1 MVLRAVW
8 ALFLSIGLVGCAT
21 PFGFST
27 PMASAPVDAVIR
39 PDAAPEYDLLVAQQF
54 EAQGRLADA
63 LAAYERAVA
72 KDPDSAFL
80 QRKLAASLVRQNR
93 LSDGI
98 RYAERAHELEPDDLP
113 TRIFLGQLYRLRRSP
128 AAAQALLV
136 GENGDPL
143 SSDAGFLLYEIQMDA
158 GRTEEALAIAKWLN
172 QEEPDH
178 TRSLLALATA
188 YDALDQPK
196 QAERVLRDAIEADP
210 DDLAFYVALARSR
223 RERDDSAGEIAV
235 YRQILDRSPGHH
247 AALVALAD
255 AQLKAEDREGA
266 IATLE
271 QIEIQHPDDLRTRV
285 RLGFL
290 YYEDRR
296 YEEASQ
302 RFESVLAVNPTGYE
316 VVFFLGIS
324 QRRSGLGDEAI
335 ATFER
340 IPEGN
345 AHYPDARTQIAALY
359 ERRERFAEALAEVEK
374 ANAAKPS
381 QELEL
386 YAATLRAK
394 TGDFDGAVGQ
404 IERLLATKP
413 NDDDLLYNLGVIY
426 GEADRTDESVD
437 YMRRALAANPDNAS
451 ALNYIGYT
459 WAERGENLDEAEKM
473 IERALILR
481 PEDGYIADS
490 LGWVFYMRA
499 RPLVEGGNL
508 PAARKYIDQAFE
520 ALERADDLTGGD
532 PVVSEH
538 IGDIYL
544 LLDEKQ
550 RALDKF
556 EEALRME
563 PRFNE
568 QPDLLEKLENLR
580 RELQ

>member
-1 MVLRAVW
+1 MHLRAAA
-8 ALFLSIGLVGCAT
+8 ALFVSIGLVGCAT
-21 PFGFST
+21 PFWSSS
-27 PMASAPVDAVIR
+27 PMASSRVDAVIR
-39 PDAAPEYDLLVAQQF
+39 PDAAAEYDLLVAQQF
-54 EAQGRLADA
+54 ELQGRLADA

-72 KDPDSAFL
+72 KDPDSAYL

-128 AAAQALLV
+128 AAAEALLV
-136 GENGDPL
+136 GESGDPL
-143 SSDAGFLLYEIQMDA
+143 SADAGYLLYEIQMDA
-158 GRTEEALAIAKWLN
+158 GRSERALEIAQWLAKV
-172 QEEPDH
+172 EPDT
-178 TRSLLALATA
+178 TRSQLALAGA
-188 YDALDQPK
+188 YDVLDQPK
-196 QAERVLRDAIEADP
+196 QAERVLRLAIKGDP
-210 DDLAFYVALARSR
+210 DNLALYVALARSR

-255 AQLKAEDREGA
+255 AQLKADDREGA

-271 QIEIQHPDDLRTRV
+271 AIELQHPDDLRTRV

-296 YEEASQ
+296 YDEASE
-302 RFESVLAVNPTGYE
+302 RFESVLAANPSGYE
-316 VVFFLGIS
+316 VVFFLGIA

-359 ERRERFAEALAEVEK
+359 ERRERFAEALVEVEK
-374 ANAAKPS
+374 ANVAKPS
-381 QELEL
+381 QELDL

-394 TGDFDGAVGQ
+394 TGDFEGAVEQ
-404 IERLLATKP
+404 IQSLLSAKP
-413 NDDDLLYNLGVIY
+413 DDDDLLYNLGVIY
-426 GEADRTDESVD
+426 GEADRTEESVEF
-437 YMRRALAANPDNAS
+437 MRRALAANPDNAS

-459 WAERGENLDEAEKM
+459 WAERGVNLDEAEQM
-473 IERALILR
+473 IERALVLR

-499 RPLVEGGNL
+499 RPLVEGGDL
-508 PAARKYIDQAFE
+508 PAARKYIDQALA

-538 IGDIYL
+538 IGDTYL

-550 RALDKF
+550 RALDNF

-563 PRFNE
+563 PRFGE